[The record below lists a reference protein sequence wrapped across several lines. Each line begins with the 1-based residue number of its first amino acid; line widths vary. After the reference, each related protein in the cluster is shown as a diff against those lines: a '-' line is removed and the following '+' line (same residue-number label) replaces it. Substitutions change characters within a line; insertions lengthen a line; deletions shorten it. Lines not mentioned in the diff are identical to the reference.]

1 MSRVANATIL
11 QVEVPAAEGPADFQF
26 GPVSGYV
33 FRKDGKLYVPFIVSS
48 APERGWGGRCIEA
61 LEKRAGLEYQVVV

>member
-48 APERGWGGRCIEA
+48 NRVREA
-61 LEKRAGLEYQVVV
+61 SQMPQSC